1 MKAVILLSIML
12 FSPIGL
18 ALTGQ
23 QVQQRI
29 DSDIKNNI
37 PLVAHISVALADNK
51 NQWIAKVPSQIG
63 NGQDPKNNLYWGAMY
78 GLKSFLTKK
87 RGWKIVPQK
96 SELSNTLPKG
106 ILERIVLTKTINR
119 AGQSIP
125 VYVVADAWDG
135 KQIAGTVNTFF
146 RYSASKS
153 SDNIKI
159 KTAGKTINLK
169 AGGNSHMVGYVGHD
183 LLMDL
188 NFLSYNG
195 LTEVVDLDKI
205 KPTKNNV
212 AKSVVVL
219 ACQSKKYFLEKLNSL
234 GLHSLILT
242 NTNMAPEAYTLDAI
256 LTGFF
261 AGKTPKQIHEDAAI
275 AYNKYQKSGIKG
287 ARRTFSY
294 QR

>member
-1 MKAVILLSIML
+1 MKAFILLFIL
-12 FSPIGL
+12 FLSPIAS

-29 DSDIKNNI
+29 DSDIKINTPI
-37 PLVAHISVALADNK
+37 IAHISVALANNK

-78 GLKSFLTKK
+78 GLKSFLIKK
-87 RGWKIVPQK
+87 RGWKIISQK
-96 SELSNTLPKG
+96 TESPNILPKG
-106 ILERIVLTKTINR
+106 ILERIVLTKTIKR
-119 AGQSIP
+119 AGQNIP

-135 KQIAGTVNTFF
+135 KQIAGAVNTFF
-146 RYSASKS
+146 RYSASKA
-153 SDNIKI
+153 SDIIQLKNG
-159 KTAGKTINLK
+159 GKTTNLK

-188 NFLSYNG
+188 SFLSYNG
-195 LTEVVDLDKI
+195 LTEIVDLDKI
-205 KPTKNNV
+205 TPAKTNL
-212 AKSVVVL
+212 AKSAVVL

-261 AGKTPKQIHEDAAI
+261 AGKTPKQIHEDASI

-294 QR
+294 QP